1 MYMNTLK
8 NKKYNM
14 KYLNKYNENNSQMKQ
29 FVLTTTSESSDHYIY
44 FIEHPQMPTRE
55 ELNKFLVEQGSDV
68 SDGESYEDIDMCVEI
83 NNFKR
88 I

>member
-1 MYMNTLK
+1 MNTLK

>member
-1 MYMNTLK
+1 
-8 NKKYNM
+8 M